1 MVFLFFFAEFLVYL
15 LILTKKN
22 DIKNEEKPCSTCQ
35 VKFPEQEHILFQKK
49 TLHSTSTILTTYV
62 CSFRKPS
69 LYVCIAVIRIYVSLK
84 KICTHK
90 FYYMF
95 T

>member
-1 MVFLFFFAEFLVYL
+1 MVFLNFFAEFLVYL
-15 LILTKKN
+15 LILPKKN
-22 DIKNEEKPCSTCQ
+22 DIKNEEKPCSTCL
-35 VKFPEQEHILFQKK
+35 VKFQEHILFQKK
-49 TLHSTSTILTTYV
+49 TLHSTTTILTTYV

-90 FYYMF
+90 FYYMY